1 MPYDYTIVDA
11 FTHDAFH
18 GNPAAVF
25 LIDAPRSTEWMRQV
39 ASEMHLSETAFV
51 VRESVDEIGP
61 IFRLRWFTP
70 AVEVKLCGHATLA
83 TAHVLWE
90 RGVLPAQATA
100 RFLTLSGL
108 LTAAPGDA
116 GWVTLNFPARPGQ
129 PSPPPPGIA
138 AALGRAPVGIWMS
151 AEDLLV
157 ELSDA
162 QAVRTLT
169 PDIGALRTVPV
180 RGVCVTAVGDAPG
193 VDYVSR
199 FFAPNVGVDE
209 DPVTGSAHTILA
221 PFWAAR
227 LLGGPVSPDSPVP
240 GDRELLGH
248 QVSPRGGFV
257 RTRLQGD
264 RVLLSGEAI
273 TVARGTLVVED
284 EG

>member
-25 LIDAPRSTEWMRQV
+25 LLDAPRSTEWMRQV

-51 VRESVDEIGP
+51 VREAVDEIGP

-70 AVEVKLCGHATLA
+70 TAEVKLCGHATLA

-90 RGVLPAQATA
+90 REVLPAQDQA

-108 LTAAPGDA
+108 LTASPGDA
-116 GWVTLNFPARPGQ
+116 GWITLNFPARPGQ
-129 PSPPPPGIA
+129 PCPPPTGIA
-138 AALGRAPVGIWMS
+138 AALGQVPVGTWIS

-157 ELSDA
+157 ELPNA

-180 RGVCVTAVGDAPG
+180 RGVCVTAIADSPG
-193 VDYVSR
+193 VDFVSR

-209 DPVTGSAHTILA
+209 DPVTGSAHTVLA

-227 LLGGPVSPDSPVP
+227 LQDRPGSSAGPLPV
-240 GDRELLGH
+240 DHELIGH

-264 RVLLSGEAI
+264 RVLLSGEAL
-273 TVARGTLVVED
+273 TVACGTLVVED
-284 EG
+284 NG